1 MVIHR
6 TLSEF
11 HITVQDVSNELEI
24 FGPDLEEVHG
34 KTVR

>member
-6 TLSEF
+6 TLSDF
-11 HITVQDVSNELEI
+11 PITVQDVSNELEI
-24 FGPDLEEVHG
+24 FGPDLAEVRG